1 MKAPPYKCGIRVQ
14 NRYELAT
21 YRDIKVYVRYLDGM
35 IVLHDGRTNE
45 YFEINNLADLD
56 EFVDES
62 TAKTIKMAL
71 TKLPHDLILNKLYR
85 A

>member
-1 MKAPPYKCGIRVQ
+1 MALYKCGIRVQ

-21 YRDIKVYVRYLDGM
+21 YRDIKAYVRYSDGM
-35 IVLHDGRTNE
+35 IVLHDQRTNE
-45 YFEINNLADLD
+45 CFEINNLADLD

-62 TAKTIKMAL
+62 TSKIINAAL
-71 TKLPHDLILNKLYR
+71 IKLPHDLILNKRYQ